1 VATKAER
8 LRSRDPG
15 AEGGRHVGYPTL
27 GSDRVRGLY
36 IALVKYLECIK
47 KQRQRRRARW
57 RHGQTRSFD
66 LRKSI
71 DEI

>member
-27 GSDRVRGLY
+27 GSDRVRGY

-47 KQRQRRRARW
+47 KQRQGAGRPTDIQPYGGAQS
-57 RHGQTRSFD
+57 GNG
-66 LRKSI
+66 
-71 DEI
+71 